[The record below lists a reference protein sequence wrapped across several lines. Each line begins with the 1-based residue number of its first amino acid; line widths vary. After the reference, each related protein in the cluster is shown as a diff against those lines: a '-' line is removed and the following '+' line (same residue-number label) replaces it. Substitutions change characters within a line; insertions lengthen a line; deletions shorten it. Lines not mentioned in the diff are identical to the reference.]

1 MVSASAHN
9 LSSKQKVVCSER
21 SVLSR
26 IKSPESAHQA
36 LGIHPLVAKLAHNQ
50 SLAVR
55 GRIMHCVVYSWS
67 ASLGLKVC
75 RNYVS
80 PLHSKRVYRSS
91 VVGSRPKALPA
102 QCKRCDSSL
111 PSGGWDP
118 WYMLI
123 PGVLFYSIYLLSET
137 RFQLQIL
144 FRFRN

>member
-1 MVSASAHN
+1 MSHQNSLVA
-9 LSSKQKVVCSER
+9 
-21 SVLSR
+21 LSR

-36 LGIHPLVAKLAHNQ
+36 LDIHPLVAKLVHNQ

-55 GRIMHCVVYSWS
+55 GRIMHCAVYSWS

-111 PSGGWDP
+111 PLGGWDP
-118 WYMLI
+118 WDMLI
-123 PGVLFYSIYLLSET
+123 PGVLFYSNDRVFYYAI
-137 RFQLQIL
+137 Q
-144 FRFRN
+144 